1 MKKLYILILMFKIKC
16 SVVVNW
22 LEADSYSEA
31 GKVRIFPELL
41 VFFVSSSMLENIKVI
56 TNFILL
62 KYTTETSMTDLWK

>member
-1 MKKLYILILMFKIKC
+1 MKKLKKLILMFKIKC

-31 GKVRIFPELL
+31 GKVRIFQELL

-62 KYTTETSMTDLWK
+62 KYTTEASMTDLWK